1 MNNEDNDNSIYNI
14 QLRQRIKYLEKQLDK
29 QNKTMYKICNKLNIK
44 FRY

>member
-1 MNNEDNDNSIYNI
+1 MIREEDDNSIYNI

-29 QNKTMYKICNKLNIK
+29 QNRTMYKICNKLNIK